1 MFDLSSAQNSVLFS
15 QINEPNDDS
24 FYLKFKK
31 DYEKEDFSLLKDSI
45 ELLSDKFLNLFIKN
59 DNGKIKQY
67 YSNSYIAN
75 VQCYDVC
82 DDEVENF
89 IANFFIVFL

>member
-24 FYLKFKK
+24 FYLKFRK
-31 DYEKEDFSLLKDSI
+31 DYKKEDFSLLKDSI

-75 VQCYDVC
+75 VQCMMYVMMKWK
-82 DDEVENF
+82 
-89 IANFFIVFL
+89 IS

>member
-24 FYLKFKK
+24 FYLKFRK

-59 DNGKIKQY
+59 DNGKINQY

-75 VQCYDVC
+75 VVT
-82 DDEVENF
+82 VKML
-89 IANFFIVFL
+89 AL

>member
-24 FYLKFKK
+24 FYLKFRK

-45 ELLSDKFLNLFIKN
+45 ELLSDKFNTIR
-59 DNGKIKQY
+59 NGKGIAYTIPIKSMIGVYIYQY
-67 YSNSYIAN
+67 LAN
-75 VQCYDVC
+75 HRDYVNK
-82 DDEVENF
+82 E
-89 IANFFIVFL
+89 AK